1 MVKVLYFAS
10 LSDLMGTAEER
21 LEIGADWTV
30 ARLLSELEQ
39 RQPKLAPLRGA
50 YRVAVDL
57 ELVSDDHSLAGARE
71 IALIPPVSGGE
82 AAFVRLDREP
92 IRVDEVLDAV
102 RRADCGGV
110 VLFLGTVRDTFGE
123 QPVDCLQ
130 YSAYEAMARPVME
143 RLVQEAQSRVVP
155 GSVALWHRLGEVKA
169 GDISIA
175 LAVSSKHR
183 ADAFDVSRWLI
194 DSFKSEVPLWKQEIG
209 PDGAAWVEGD
219 ARVPRVNETAR

>member
-1 MVKVLYFAS
+1 MLRVLYFAS
-10 LSDLMGTAEER
+10 LSDLMGKGEER
-21 LEIGADWTV
+21 LEVGADWTV
-30 ARLLSELEQ
+30 ARLLGELEQ

-57 ELVSDDHSLAGARE
+57 ELVGDDYSLAGARE
-71 IALIPPVSGGE
+71 VALIPPVSGG
-82 AAFVRLDREP
+82 AALSFVRLDDQA

-102 RRADCGGV
+102 RRPDCGGV

-123 QPVDCLQ
+123 QPVECLQ

-143 RLVQEAQSRVVP
+143 RLVAEAQSRLVP

-175 LAVSSKHR
+175 IAASSKHR
-183 ADAFDVSRWLI
+183 ADAFDVARWLI
-194 DSFKSEVPLWKQEIG
+194 DSFKTEVPLWKQEVG
-209 PDGAAWVEGD
+209 PDGSAWVEGD
-219 ARVPRVNETAR
+219 ARVPR